1 MLKVTLLVG
10 GQSQAS
16 HWSEPP
22 GLVPVPLGAVAWV
35 SRVHTAGPGEDRL
48 VGEAGSSGVQP
59 DCTPQAEGATGA
71 AGKGTQSDGEAGGH

>member
-10 GQSQAS
+10 RQSQAS

-22 GLVPVPLGAVAWV
+22 GLVPVPLGDVAWV
-35 SRVHTAGPGEDRL
+35 SRVHTAGPREDGL

-59 DCTPQAEGATGA
+59 DRTPQAEDATGA
-71 AGKGTQSDGEAGGH
+71 AGKGTQSDEEADGH